1 MCRAVRDAVGSA
13 EPRSPLEPAE
23 RRLAA
28 LVLVAVVVAYAPVMT
43 GTWVW
48 DDHGW
53 AERQVDLATALF
65 AGEDSI
71 WRPLGA
77 APVFILQ
84 WLLPLPWPHHV
95 FSLALH
101 LVGVTAVAR
110 IARGA
115 GTRPTIAWLAAAC
128 FGLHPG
134 ASEAVAWMSSTTEI
148 VPAALTLVGWAALT
162 RGWSAVPEQNATGA
176 GRGARGGRDDTGGG
190 AWRGAYGA
198 QWFAGACFALTP
210 FGKEA
215 WLLLPVSLLVW
226 MLAAPRPI
234 WRAWGVCVAGC
245 VAYLVG
251 RQFAG
256 TSTSLSASDFEPFG
270 PLGATTLRGFQLLFL
285 PATADVFPLYEPA
298 PTVGLIAVVGVLGT
312 AVLARGRPAVAALLF
327 SLPVLA
333 PNALAAARTGIL
345 ADRYYYLPLACIAV
359 AAALGGE
366 TYARRSRAPRS
377 LWLLPAIPL
386 LLGVVTFRR
395 TGEWR
400 TDATLFGAS
409 LTRDPTNPYAA
420 FRVGYDLHTRQHRCA
435 EAIPLYRIGADVDD
449 RAISGLQACLTE
461 LGRLDEIIAL
471 APRARTLAARKNLI
485 RTQLTLGRVDDALA
499 TCAEAVRAFPAD
511 APLHALH
518 GAALGRS
525 GDLDAAA
532 SAFQRALDLD
542 PGNVDARHGLET
554 VAGLKAAALAAPEVA
569 P

>member
-1 MCRAVRDAVGSA
+1 
-13 EPRSPLEPAE
+13 
-23 RRLAA
+23 
-28 LVLVAVVVAYAPVMT
+28 MT

-53 AERQVDLATALF
+53 AGRPVDVAAALF

-77 APVFILQ
+77 APVVILQ

-101 LVGVTAVAR
+101 LVSVVAVAR
-110 IARGA
+110 VARGA
-115 GTRPTIAWLAAAC
+115 GARPHIAWFAAAC

-134 ASEAVAWMSSTTEI
+134 VSEAVAWMSSTTEI
-148 VPAALTLVGWAALT
+148 VPAALTLIGWAALA
-162 RGWSAVPEQNATGA
+162 RGWAPVGNATGA
-176 GRGARGGRDDTGGG
+176 PGRSAEGASPRNDPGGPPG
-190 AWRGAYGA
+190 GA

-215 WLLLPVSLLVW
+215 WLLLPLSLLVW

-234 WRAWGVCVAGC
+234 WRAWGVSVAGC

-251 RQFAG
+251 RQFTA

-285 PATADVFPLYEPA
+285 PATADVFPLYQAA
-298 PTVGLIAVVGVLGT
+298 PTVGLLAVVGVLGT

-359 AAALGGE
+359 AGALAGEGLVAASL
-366 TYARRSRAPRS
+366 ARRGTAPRS

-395 TGEWR
+395 AGEWR

-409 LTRDPTNPYAA
+409 LARDPTNPYAA

-471 APRARTLAARKNLI
+471 APRASTLAARKNLI
-485 RTQLTLGRVDDALA
+485 RTQLTLGKVDDALA
-499 TCAEAVRAFPAD
+499 ACAEAIRTFPAD

-542 PGNVDARHGLET
+542 PTNVDARRGLET
-554 VAGLKAAALAAPEVA
+554 VAGLKAARPAPSEGA
-569 P
+569 EGR